1 MVAYGKEKTEF
12 SEAVKVRLQHG
23 VDNEP
28 RTVATLVSKVLP
40 MFYPDLI
47 FYEEGCYKQDIKENK
62 SIDVSPDDSCRNQ
75 SDRPIFAVEIKYPAP
90 RSDIS
95 FKARLDYSLPKYYVP
110 QVLSEM
116 YALNVDKL
124 LYVCF
129 RSESTTVQIVQFCQE
144 LWSCIC
150 SELDIY
156 TCSPLKRPTRRSHNI
171 AAIQTKI
178 YKCVRENVSFLCEV
192 QSVTGIFCFHQP
204 RQPYKTVSPFNLP
217 KSCYTKANK
226 EWDQLITSHGLV
238 PWNFW
243 DS

>member
-1 MVAYGKEKTEF
+1 MQTSISKR
-12 SEAVKVRLQHG
+12 AVSIALMTWINLLFCQSSPASFL
-23 VDNEP
+23 N
-28 RTVATLVSKVLP
+28 
-40 MFYPDLI
+40 FYEGCI
-47 FYEEGCYKQDIKENK
+47 FGEEGCYKQDIKENK
-62 SIDVSPDDSCRNQ
+62 SIDVSPDGSCRNQ

-192 QSVTGIFCFHQP
+192 QSVTGIFCFHN
-204 RQPYKTVSPFNLP
+204 RL
-217 KSCYTKANK
+217 
-226 EWDQLITSHGLV
+226 L
-238 PWNFW
+238 
-243 DS
+243 